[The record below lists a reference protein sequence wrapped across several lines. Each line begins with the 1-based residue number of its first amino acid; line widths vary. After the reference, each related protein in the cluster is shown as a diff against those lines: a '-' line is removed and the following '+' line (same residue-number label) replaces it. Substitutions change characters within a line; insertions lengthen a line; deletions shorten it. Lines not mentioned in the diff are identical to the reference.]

1 MKRRRR
7 QRRQFAAAIILAV
20 LYSTERFGITDLLK
34 IGWRLLTGGSAPRG
48 TSSYFRRLRCCYR
61 CPVFHVEMRTCGSPI
76 SKTPELGCWCFMPK
90 KAALPNAECWIDEQ
104 GFEDY
109 GEYGWNNQIPNQKKA

>member
-1 MKRRRR
+1 
-7 QRRQFAAAIILAV
+7 
-20 LYSTERFGITDLLK
+20 
-34 IGWRLLTGGSAPRG
+34 
-48 TSSYFRRLRCCYR
+48 
-61 CPVFHVEMRTCGSPI
+61 
-76 SKTPELGCWCFMPK
+76 MPK